1 MAQDS
6 GKVGDQNRGAGVN
19 AGRESEHTVQDNV
32 DSGDARKYD
41 LEHTGVIDQSDL
53 REGNR
58 DRQDHERPLT
68 GAAKVTGGLDRNEDS
83 RDPGPDLSSVEGI
96 QSGGYAAQD
105 SPEEEPALATRTAQS
120 SQVDRT

>member
-6 GKVGDQNRGAGVN
+6 GKVGDQNRGAGAN
-19 AGRESEHTVQDNV
+19 AGRESEHT
-32 DSGDARKYD
+32 
-41 LEHTGVIDQSDL
+41 GVIDKADL

-68 GAAKVTGGLDRNEDS
+68 GAAKVTGALDRNEDS